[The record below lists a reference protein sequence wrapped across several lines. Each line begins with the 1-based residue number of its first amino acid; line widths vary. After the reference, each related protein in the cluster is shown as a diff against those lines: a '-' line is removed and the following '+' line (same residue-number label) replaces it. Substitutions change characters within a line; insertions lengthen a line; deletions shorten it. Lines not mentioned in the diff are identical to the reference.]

1 MNNRAGVSS
10 GAVGSW
16 GRAAGVAGAATTGG
30 GRVNK
35 LPWADSAGAGAGG
48 APAIGKRLA
57 TVSFI
62 WGWTPTAAT
71 FPSLSWCGA
80 VGGINRPAMQCGSAS
95 QCMWGVRCKVLALRP
110 KPLPRAPSSW
120 SQEHCKAL
128 RKLRRFIIH
137 EAARSILK
145 LYSALITAFRTQFR
159 INRSPEGYS
168 SEPERIQS
176 PSANASKSRARPPPT
191 GLHRPMN
198 GDATSAWPPSC
209 APRSVARPSWSRR
222 SPARHPQPEVK

>member
-1 MNNRAGVSS
+1 MH
-10 GAVGSW
+10 VGS
-16 GRAAGVAGAATTGG
+16 ALQSPSAT
-30 GRVNK
+30 
-35 LPWADSAGAGAGG
+35 AE
-48 APAIGKRLA
+48 
-57 TVSFI
+57 
-62 WGWTPTAAT
+62 TPT
-71 FPSLSWCGA
+71 PSPELLVTRALQSTK
-80 VGGINRPAMQCGSAS
+80 NAS
-95 QCMWGVRCKVLALRP
+95 
-110 KPLPRAPSSW
+110 
-120 SQEHCKAL
+120 
-128 RKLRRFIIH
+128 RRFIIY

-145 LYSALITAFRTQFR
+145 LYSALITAFRTQFK